1 MRCEARRARAGETP
15 ADARDGR
22 SMRAFVAID
31 TFVGVTVNASGGG
44 RTRVGWSSLGVFVV
58 MVRRRRR
65 RRF

>member
-31 TFVGVTVNASGGG
+31 SFVGVTVNASGGNAG
-44 RTRVGWSSLGVFVV
+44 GGSSPGVFVV

>member
-31 TFVGVTVNASGGG
+31 SFVGVTVNASGGDARG
-44 RTRVGWSSLGVFVV
+44 GSSLGVFVV

>member
-1 MRCEARRARAGETP
+1 VRCEARRARAGETP

-31 TFVGVTVNASGGG
+31 SFVGVTVNASGGNAG
-44 RTRVGWSSLGVFVV
+44 GGSSPGVFVV